1 MITSFAP
8 NGGTIVILSDN
19 PVSGSP
25 ILKLPGI
32 DTVSALYN
40 LLPFAVVVSTTSATF
55 SYSESS
61 AFSSSDARTFVNT
74 TVDSCVSKD
83 FPALSLASSGTIAS
97 DCAIGLSDVETIT
110 FCNPLNSSSFTA
122 LTYGSLPDVNCVLSV
137 ISCHPLFEFASND
150 KLFDT

>member
-83 FPALSLASSGTIAS
+83 FPALSLASSGTIAQ
-97 DCAIGLSDVETIT
+97 I
-110 FCNPLNSSSFTA
+110 
-122 LTYGSLPDVNCVLSV
+122 VLLGYQMLKQLLFV
-137 ISCHPLFEFASND
+137 IH
-150 KLFDT
+150 